1 MQPPVA
7 GQATMPFMEA
17 MYVPFHMR
25 YGSLIS
31 LKRLQSDGP
40 KCRRMLV
47 DPGTPRKH
55 AEMGYF

>member
-1 MQPPVA
+1 MS
-7 GQATMPFMEA
+7 FMEA
-17 MYVPFHMR
+17 KYIPFHMR

-31 LKRLQSDGP
+31 LERLQSDGP

-47 DPGTPRKH
+47 DPGTLRKH